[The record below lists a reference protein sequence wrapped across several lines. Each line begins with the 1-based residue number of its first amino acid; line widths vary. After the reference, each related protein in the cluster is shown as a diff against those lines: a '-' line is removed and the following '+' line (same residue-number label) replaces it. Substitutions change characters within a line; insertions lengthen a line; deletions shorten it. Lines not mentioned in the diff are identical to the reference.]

1 MIYRYGYIVGLLYV
15 ILFPF
20 SGICHDDKW
29 IYIYIYKW
37 YVMGCSGDIP
47 SGKLTVGP

>member
-1 MIYRYGYIVGLLYV
+1 MTYCYHLVGYVMMING
-15 ILFPF
+15 
-20 SGICHDDKW
+20 
-29 IYIYIYKW
+29 YKW

>member
-1 MIYRYGYIVGLLYV
+1 MSYCFHLVGYVMMING
-15 ILFPF
+15 
-20 SGICHDDKW
+20 
-29 IYIYIYKW
+29 YIYIYKW